1 MRQVVLV
8 TGPPC
13 AGKTTWVRAHAGPDD
28 LVLDRD
34 AITHPHPEREF
45 RRSVD
50 RIVRSTIGAAWVV
63 RSVPRRADREA
74 LAARLRAD
82 RVVLLLPDLDALLDR
97 AKHRPNP
104 TREIS
109 AVRTWLSR
117 YEPSPGDEVLT
128 SWVVSFS
135 PAMDW

>member
-1 MRQVVLV
+1 MRTVTLV

-28 LVLDRD
+28 LALDRD
-34 AITHPHPEREF
+34 AIDHPHPEREF
-45 RRSVD
+45 RRLAD
-50 RIVRSTIGAAWVV
+50 RIAHSTAGTAWVI

-74 LAARLRAD
+74 LATRLRAD
-82 RVVLLLPDLDALLDR
+82 RVVLLLPDLDTLLDR

-109 AVRTWLSR
+109 AVRAWLSR
-117 YEPSPGDEVLT
+117 YEPSPLDEVLT
-128 SWVVSFS
+128 CWAVTFR